1 MEPAICNACHH
12 LEASAD
18 EYWHYSL
25 VRFFL
30 CNFLIVVNVK
40 TVCDILFFIA
50 QNKFTSC
57 A

>member
-25 VRFFL
+25 VRFFPF
-30 CNFLIVVNVK
+30 NFLIVVNVNP
-40 TVCDILFFIA
+40 VCDILFFIA
-50 QNKFTSC
+50 Q
-57 A
+57 